1 MENRGKKVRIKALKI
16 RVPRPEVS
24 GLIHAVGYGV
34 TEWKEEQLVG
44 VGWHGEHWPMQSCR
58 CEDFFACCNE
68 QMTELPLWR
77 LCLL

>member
-1 MENRGKKVRIKALKI
+1 MKI
-16 RVPRPEVS
+16 RVPCPEVA

-68 QMTELPLWR
+68 QMTDYLYEGYAYYKIVQLNL
-77 LCLL
+77 

>member
-16 RVPRPEVS
+16 RVPCPEVA

-34 TEWKEEQLVG
+34 TGWKEEQLVG

-68 QMTELPLWR
+68 QMTGLPLCR

>member
-44 VGWHGEHWPMQSCR
+44 VGWHGEHWSM
-58 CEDFFACCNE
+58 
-68 QMTELPLWR
+68 
-77 LCLL
+77 